1 VCVYVRA
8 RVRACFVVE
17 RHACETA
24 PGCMLHTHCNISSRV
39 SRHEAPQVSAFRL
52 QDSSTHAAGLGAG
65 MGTGQECHLNPTVG
79 RLEVRK
85 QISHSA
91 LNRFERVFHIRIG
104 VGVMEPPATL

>member
-1 VCVYVRA
+1 
-8 RVRACFVVE
+8 
-17 RHACETA
+17 
-24 PGCMLHTHCNISSRV
+24 
-39 SRHEAPQVSAFRL
+39 
-52 QDSSTHAAGLGAG
+52 